1 MSAPSLA
8 GARAVVTGSAG
19 FIGAH
24 LVEALAERGAAVIGI
39 DRRAMPVRA
48 PGRHLCVDL
57 VDPGTDALLHDVLG
71 DADLVFH
78 LAARPGVRGT
88 GPDIELVRR
97 RDNVDATRNV
107 LACTPGDVPVVVTSS
122 SSVYGG
128 ARIVG
133 GVLRP
138 SHESDELHPL
148 GGYAGSKVAVEQ
160 LCASRADAGGIVTVV
175 RPFSVVGECQR
186 SDMAITRWLRAAV
199 AGAPLQ
205 ILGSPDRSRDFTD
218 VADVV
223 RALVVLGMRG
233 ETTTVNV
240 GTGRSHT
247 LSEVVRAV
255 GDAVGRE
262 MAIEVAPAGT
272 EEPHATRAHAG
283 RCERV
288 CGFVPET
295 DLVDVVHR
303 QLDQAL
309 TRAA

>member
-1 MSAPSLA
+1 LPA
-8 GARAVVTGSAG
+8 
-19 FIGAH
+19 
-24 LVEALAERGAAVIGI
+24 
-39 DRRAMPVRA
+39 RA

-57 VDPGTDALLHDVLG
+57 VDPGVDALLHDVLG

-97 RDNVDATRNV
+97 RDNVDATRIV
-107 LACTPGDVPVVVTSS
+107 LACTRGDVPVVVTSS

-128 ARIVG
+128 ARTVDGIP
-133 GVLRP
+133 RP
-138 SHESDELHPL
+138 SHEADPLHPF
-148 GGYAGSKVAVEQ
+148 GGYACSKVAVEQ
-160 LCASRADAGGIVTVV
+160 LCADRAEAGGVVTVV

-199 AGAPLQ
+199 AGEPLQ

-223 RALVVLGMRG
+223 RALVALGVRG

-247 LSEVVRAV
+247 LSEVVRAI
-255 GDAVGRE
+255 GDAVGGE
-262 MAIEVAPAGT
+262 LAIEVVPAGT
-272 EEPHATRAHAG
+272 EEPHATRAHTG

-295 DLVDVVHR
+295 DVADVVHR
-303 QLDQAL
+303 QLDQVVV
-309 TRAA
+309 RAA

>member
-1 MSAPSLA
+1 MSTRPLA

-24 LVEALAERGAAVIGI
+24 LVEALAARGASVTGI
-39 DRRAMPVRA
+39 DRRTMPPRA
-48 PGRHLCVDL
+48 PGRHLCLDL
-57 VDPGTDALLHDVLG
+57 VDPGTDTLLRDVLG
-71 DADLVFH
+71 DTDLVFH
-78 LAARPGVRGT
+78 LAARPGVRGS

-97 RDNVDATRNV
+97 RDNVDATRTV
-107 LACTPGDVPVVVTSS
+107 LAYTPRDVPVVVTSS

-128 ARIVG
+128 ARTVDGI
-133 GVLRP
+133 LRP
-138 SHESDELHPL
+138 SHESDPLRPL
-148 GGYAGSKVAVEQ
+148 GGYACSKVVVEQ
-160 LCASRADAGGIVTVV
+160 LCAGRADAGGVVTVV

-199 AGAPLQ
+199 AGAPVQ

-223 RALVVLGMRG
+223 QALVVLGMRG

-240 GTGRSHT
+240 GTGLSHS
-247 LSEVVRAV
+247 LSEVVRAI
-255 GDAVGRE
+255 GDAVGRDL
-262 MAIEVAPAGT
+262 AIEVVPAGA
-272 EEPHATRAHAG
+272 EEPHATRAHTG

-309 TRAA
+309 TRAV